1 MPFTPQNFRPVIFEL
16 DGISRKTV
24 DEHLKLYHAYVAKT
38 NEILEKLS
46 KVDLSTANQVFS
58 DVRSLKVELSFAV
71 GGMCNHEIYFSHLKK
86 GSGTPSRDLMRQI
99 EKDWGSYENYLKDLK
114 ASGLA
119 GRGWAWTAWWPE
131 AQRLINWVGDSQN
144 TYLGWSLQPILALDV
159 YEHAYLLDFGVNRGS
174 YFDTF
179 IRNMDWEVIA
189 ENYDRIRSMAEQEP
203 AHK

>member
-1 MPFTPQNFRPVIFEL
+1 MQFTPQNFRPVIFEL

-24 DEHLKLYHAYVAKT
+24 DEHLKLYHGYVAKT
-38 NEILEKLS
+38 NEILDKLS

-71 GGMCNHEIYFSHLKK
+71 GGMRNHEIYFSHLKK
-86 GSGTPSRDLMRQI
+86 GAGSPPRDLMRQI
-99 EKDWGSYENYLKDLK
+99 EKDWGSYDNYLKDLK

-144 TYLGWSLQPILALDV
+144 TYLGWNLQPIVALDV
-159 YEHAYLLDFGVNRGS
+159 YEHAYLLDFGVNRGA
-174 YFDTF
+174 YIDTF

-189 ENYDRIRSMAEQEP
+189 ENYDRIRSMAEQELT
-203 AHK
+203 HK